1 MNRLQFFTCS
11 RRHFPA
17 GLVYWNAPEDEQW
30 TRDKILKGT
39 RNRDDNDIQDHPY
52 LAIFD
57 HDGVLVNSL
66 ELHQK
71 GWRELGKRENLPLT
85 DEFIHATFGMTNPDI
100 FKRCLVRIRATTRR
114 RSRVTAI

>member
-1 MNRLQFFTCS
+1 VTTTTS
-11 RRHFPA
+11 
-17 GLVYWNAPEDEQW
+17 E
-30 TRDKILKGT
+30 
-39 RNRDDNDIQDHPY
+39 DHPY

-57 HDGVLVNSL
+57 HDGVLVDSL

-100 FKRCLVRIRATTRR
+100 FKRLFGADQSHDAVLRTCSTRTELAMPVFTGA
-114 RSRVTAI
+114 S